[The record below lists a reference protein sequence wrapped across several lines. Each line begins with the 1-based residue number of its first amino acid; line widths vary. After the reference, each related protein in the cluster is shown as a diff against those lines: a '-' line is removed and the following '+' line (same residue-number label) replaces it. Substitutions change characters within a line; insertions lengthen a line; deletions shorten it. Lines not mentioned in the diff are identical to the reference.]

1 MAVKEEKLNLYQ
13 KLIEIRKEV
22 VNFSKDTEGYGYKYV
37 SGSQAI
43 AKIREKMDNLG
54 VLLVPKMDEIVN
66 DTFTYVNSKSKEVTD
81 HIVKGDM
88 HYVWINADNP
98 EEQLEIPWKL
108 YGAQDDISKAYG
120 SGLTYSERYFILKFF
135 QAPTDE
141 LDPDGKD
148 TSGRGKGSIGNKSLS
163 EAQVKRLFAI
173 AKNKGYTAV
182 EVKNAVQKKYNAT
195 EVSMLTKEQYDHI
208 CAGYENAAPKA

>member
-1 MAVKEEKLNLYQ
+1 MADKNLYQ
-13 KLIEIRKEV
+13 KLVEIRKEV
-22 VNFSKDTEGYGYKYV
+22 INFSKDTEGYGYKYV

-43 AKIREKMDNLG
+43 AKIREKMDSLN
-54 VLLVPKMDEIVN
+54 VLLVPKMDEVIN
-66 DTFTYVNSKSKEVTD
+66 DIYTYTNSKGKEITD
-81 HIVKGDM
+81 HIVKGNM
-88 HYVWINADNP
+88 AYIWINADKP
-98 EEQLEIPWKL
+98 DEQLEIPWKL

-148 TSGRGKGSIGNKSLS
+148 TSDRGKGQLGNRGLS

-173 AKNKGYTAV
+173 AKSVGYSADKVKEQVLKKFGVV
-182 EVKNAVQKKYNAT
+182 EVA
-195 EVSMLTKEQYDHI
+195 SLTKEQYDAV
-208 CAGYENAAPKA
+208 CVGYEKLKKGE

>member
-1 MAVKEEKLNLYQ
+1 MESLNLYQ
-13 KLIEIRKEV
+13 KLINIRKEV
-22 VNFSKDTEGYGYKYV
+22 INFSKDTEGYGYKYV

-43 AKIREKMDNLG
+43 AKIREKMDTLG
-54 VLLVPKMDEIVN
+54 VLLVPKMDEVVN
-66 DTFTYVNSKSKEVTD
+66 DTYSYVNAKGKEVTD
-81 HIVKGDM
+81 HIVKGNM
-88 HYVWINADNP
+88 TYVWINAEKP

-148 TSGRGKGSIGNKSLS
+148 TKDRGKGNLGSKGLS
-163 EAQVKRLFAI
+163 EAQIKRLYAI
-173 AKNKGYTAV
+173 AKKHNYDEAKIKGMVMTRYKKNIEELTREEYDVICNGMENK
-182 EVKNAVQKKYNAT
+182 Q
-195 EVSMLTKEQYDHI
+195 
-208 CAGYENAAPKA
+208 

>member
-1 MAVKEEKLNLYQ
+1 MSDKNLYQ
-13 KLIEIRKEV
+13 KLVEIRKEV
-22 VNFSKDTEGYGYKYV
+22 INFSKDTEGYGYKYV

-43 AKIREKMDNLG
+43 AKIRDKMDSLG

-66 DTFTYVNSKSKEVTD
+66 DIYTYVNSKGKETTD
-81 HIVKGDM
+81 HIVKGNM
-88 HYVWINADNP
+88 SYVWINADNP

-120 SGLTYSERYFILKFF
+120 SGLTYAERYFILKFF

-141 LDPDGKD
+141 LDPDSKD
-148 TSGRGKGSIGNKSLS
+148 TSDRGKGMLGNKALS

-173 AKNKGYTAV
+173 AKKAGYSA
-182 EVKNAVQKKYNAT
+182 EKVKEQIYKRFGIT
-195 EVSMLTKEQYDHI
+195 EISNLTKEQYDSV
-208 CAGYENAAPKA
+208 CNGYEKINGGNM

>member
-1 MAVKEEKLNLYQ
+1 MSDKNLYQ
-13 KLIEIRKEV
+13 KLVEIRKEV
-22 VNFSKDTEGYGYKYV
+22 INFSKDTEGYGYKYV

-43 AKIREKMDNLG
+43 AKIRDKMDSLG

-66 DTFTYVNSKSKEVTD
+66 DIYTYVNSKGKETTD
-81 HIVKGDM
+81 HIVKGNM
-88 HYVWINADNP
+88 SYVWINADNP

-120 SGLTYSERYFILKFF
+120 SGLTYAERYFILKFF

-141 LDPDGKD
+141 LDPDSKD
-148 TSGRGKGSIGNKSLS
+148 TSDRGKGMLGNKALS

-173 AKNKGYTAV
+173 AKKAGYSA
-182 EVKNAVQKKYNAT
+182 EKVKEQIYKRFGIT
-195 EVSMLTKEQYDHI
+195 EISNLTKEQYDVV
-208 CAGYENAAPKA
+208 CNGYEKINGGNM

>member
-1 MAVKEEKLNLYQ
+1 MGNLYQ
-13 KLIEIRKEV
+13 KLVEIRKEV
-22 VNFSKDTEGYGYKYV
+22 INFSKDTEGYGYKYV

-43 AKIREKMDNLG
+43 AKIREKMDSLG
-54 VLLVPKMDEIVN
+54 VLLVPKMHEIVN
-66 DTFTYVNSKSKEVTD
+66 DTYTYINSKGKDATD

-88 HYVWINADNP
+88 SYIWINAEKP

-141 LDPDGKD
+141 LDPDKKD
-148 TSGRGKGSIGNKSLS
+148 TKDRGPGTLGNKGLS
-163 EAQVKRLFAI
+163 EAQIKRLFAI
-173 AKNKGYTAV
+173 AKK
-182 EVKNAVQKKYNAT
+182 
-195 EVSMLTKEQYDHI
+195 
-208 CAGYENAAPKA
+208 AGYEVAIVKKQALNKYGVTELASLTKAQYDELCNGYESLPAKE